1 MRKIVKNFASPPA
14 KLTSPRCM
22 TQMLNIYNSRIG
34 KDATY
39 YNMDP
44 VVDALNKLYHSK
56 CGYCE
61 AQIDIVASENV
72 EHYRPKGTV
81 NKLDLPAGV
90 THPGYYWLS
99 NEWSNLLISCPKC
112 NQPGHKGTRFPIHRH
127 NRRVSTPPALSA
139 AGQIVVAS
147 NGHLLPPLS
156 REDPLILNPE
166 FKEPG
171 EHLKVIDSG
180 ELKPVQRSIYGA
192 KTIEVCCLN
201 RPPLIAARKKIIDRI
216 VVQIEKRI
224 ESFTADVEPLTEGQ
238 FRRELNTVF
247 DEITD
252 RLDDKS
258 TFTLVAR
265 MIIKNFDTL
274 VLSKIDP
281 VFHPIVRNQFDRY
294 IDN

>member
-1 MRKIVKNFASPPA
+1 MRKIVKNFTAPPA

-39 YNMDP
+39 YNKDT
-44 VVDALNKLYHSK
+44 VVEALNKLYHSK

-61 AQIDIVASENV
+61 GQIDIVASENV

-81 NKLDLPAGV
+81 NSLDLPAGA

-127 NRRVSTPPALSA
+127 NRRISSPPALSA
-139 AGQIVVAS
+139 AGQVVLAS
-147 NGHLLPPLS
+147 NSHLLPPIS
-156 REDPLILNPE
+156 REDPLIINPE
-166 FKEPG
+166 FKDPG

-180 ELKPVQRSIYGA
+180 ELKPVHRSIYGA
-192 KTIEVCCLN
+192 KTIEVCGLN

-281 VFHPIVRNQFDRY
+281 IFHPIIRNHFDRY